1 MTKDGKI
8 KVYVGCAILGLGDSE
23 RKVFLKKVVLLKD
36 LIRAQGFEV
45 MEFIGRM
52 DAPSREVY
60 QNDIVECVGTC
71 DGMLAICD
79 HPSTGMGYEL
89 ATVIEKRGLPVLAV
103 ARTGSVVSKV
113 ILGISKPNFRFER
126 YNDLLK
132 DVPILLESH
141 LKNTLG

>member
-1 MTKDGKI
+1 
-8 KVYVGCAILGLGDSE
+8 
-23 RKVFLKKVVLLKD
+23 
-36 LIRAQGFEV
+36 
-45 MEFIGRM
+45 
-52 DAPSREVY
+52 
-60 QNDIVECVGTC
+60 
-71 DGMLAICD
+71 
-79 HPSTGMGYEL
+79 MGYEL